1 MENRDSVSYLVH
13 ESSLAR
19 QERTVKRLVVA
30 LIFAV
35 VLMFTS
41 NALWLLAWTSYDF
54 AVEGEEAT
62 TTTTTD
68 INGENGSVNYIG
80 EDGDIVNGTGESK

>member
-41 NALWLLAWTSYDF
+41 NALWLLAWTNYDF
-54 AVEGEEAT
+54 AVEGEET